1 MALMVD
7 QRIEF
12 HQERSF
18 IYEMNIV
25 HILDIYGKHQINWI
39 YGIMGHVYLSILRWM
54 GESSTG

>member
-1 MALMVD
+1 MVD

-25 HILDIYGKHQINWI
+25 HILDIWDISDKLDLWEHGMCTYQF
-39 YGIMGHVYLSILRWM
+39 
-54 GESSTG
+54 